1 VADLGRWPKNET
13 TLYMALKTSCVW
25 YCGVVFV
32 CLLRTLQSLFYSLS
46 ARIYL
51 GIFFSSLIFIAA
63 LILGRQSWQRFRQE
77 REEEKIL

>member
-1 VADLGRWPKNET
+1 MKPRSTWRSKQAAFGIAV
-13 TLYMALKTSCVW
+13 SCLSAF
-25 YCGVVFV
+25 CG
-32 CLLRTLQSLFYSLS
+32 LSSLFYSLS